1 MTYFHSISAWDIK
14 VSTLLSLLLANIK
27 ILWCFFFFFFFFFV
41 LFNNFFIIPAA
52 KENTIV
58 NLALAIPTGAPT
70 TVAWEI
76 IQTPP
81 VVAFKIIKILSV

>member
-1 MTYFHSISAWDIK
+1 M
-14 VSTLLSLLLANIK
+14 
-27 ILWCFFFFFFFFFV
+27 FFFV
-41 LFNNFFIIPAA
+41 FLFLVVFNNFFIIPIA

-58 NLALAIPTGAPT
+58 NPALAIPTGAPT

-81 VVAFKIIKILSV
+81 VVAFKTIMILSM